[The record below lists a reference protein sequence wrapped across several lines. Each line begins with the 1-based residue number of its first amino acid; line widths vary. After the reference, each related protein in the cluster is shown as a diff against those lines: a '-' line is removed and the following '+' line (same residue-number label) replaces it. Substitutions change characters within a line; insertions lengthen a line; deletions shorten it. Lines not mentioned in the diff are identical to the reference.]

1 MTARKRALKKAK
13 LRHAEYYDFQAV
25 QDGLY
30 KDSKDG
36 KEFRNL
42 IEIIIMPENIRM
54 AYRNLKKNPGSH
66 TSGTDRKTIND
77 IEKLTDEQ
85 LINKIQEKFRWYRP
99 QSVRR
104 VEIPKGNGK
113 VRPLGIPTI
122 MDRLVQQCVLQVLEP
137 ICEAKF
143 HEHSYGFRPNR
154 STGNAIA
161 QANGISLLLCHGNI
175 TIV

>member
-1 MTARKRALKKAK
+1 MTTEKRALKKAK
-13 LRHAEYYDFQAV
+13 LRHAEYYDFQDI
-25 QDGLY
+25 QDRLY
-30 KDSKDG
+30 RDSKDG
-36 KEFRNL
+36 KEFCNL
-42 IEIIIMPENIRM
+42 IEVITMPENIRM
-54 AYRNLKKNPGSH
+54 AYRNLKKNHGSH
-66 TSGTDRKTIND
+66 TPGTDKKTIND
-77 IEKLTDEQ
+77 IEKLSDEQ
-85 LINKIQEKFRWYRP
+85 LIGKIQEKFRWYRP

-161 QANGISLLLCHGNI
+161 QTYKNMTSHLPR
-175 TIV
+175 

>member
-1 MTARKRALKKAK
+1 MNETKGALLTDIIGSSRTKKGEPERSEPTMTARKRALKKAK

-66 TSGTDRKTIND
+66 TPGTDRKTIND

-85 LINKIQEKFRWYRP
+85 LINKIQENH
-99 QSVRR
+99 V
-104 VEIPKGNGK
+104 
-113 VRPLGIPTI
+113 
-122 MDRLVQQCVLQVLEP
+122 
-137 ICEAKF
+137 
-143 HEHSYGFRPNR
+143 
-154 STGNAIA
+154 AIILIEVWH
-161 QANGISLLLCHGNI
+161 NFF
-175 TIV
+175 

>member
-1 MTARKRALKKAK
+1 MTTGKRALKKAK
-13 LRHAEYYDFQAV
+13 LRHTEYYDFQSI

-30 KDSKDG
+30 RDSMDG

-42 IEIIIMPENIRM
+42 ISIITMPENIRM

-66 TSGTDRKTIND
+66 TPGTDKKTIDD

-85 LINKIQEKFRWYRP
+85 LVNKIQEKFRWYRP

-113 VRPLGIPTI
+113 TRPLGIPTI
-122 MDRLVQQCVLQVLEP
+122 MDRLVQQCVLQVLE
-137 ICEAKF
+137 IGRA
-143 HEHSYGFRPNR
+143 H
-154 STGNAIA
+154 
-161 QANGISLLLCHGNI
+161 
-175 TIV
+175 V

>member
-30 KDSKDG
+30 KDSEDG

-66 TSGTDRKTIND
+66 TPGTDRKTIND

-122 MDRLVQQCVLQVLEP
+122 MDRLVQQCYKFWSLSVKRSFMNTVMDSDQTEVQEMRLHRHTK
-137 ICEAKF
+137 IC
-143 HEHSYGFRPNR
+143 R
-154 STGNAIA
+154 
-161 QANGISLLLCHGNI
+161 
-175 TIV
+175 